1 MKKLTVRIMALIIA
15 LILIFGMFTG
25 ILPVLMRLG
34 IPANP
39 LEFTA
44 FAAPGNIEGAV
55 LSPSVTSGR
64 GSSGLTL
71 TFRFS
76 DTNTGLDGR
85 NYDEDDITIVSGPF
99 ETVSN
104 SQFSITRRADGTYR
118 GSLARLSYTGAS
130 GTAISFDVA
139 GVGRFDVTIPSAYF
153 TTGSGNGGDYESDF
167 NIDAWADARLSE
179 NVTRGKVDTS
189 VSVTFHYTGYPEIES
204 GSPYDIYSDIQIISG
219 PFGTTADTT
228 LRVTERD
235 GGDYYQATLSRL
247 VYTGGDGN
255 TLVFELDG
263 DYRFTVDIPTGY
275 FKPGESEDASD
286 PKPSIVIDTVTVKN
300 SQGQVLTEID
310 EDTPAFTVE
319 IIYADLGLADEPRPA
334 LERAKNYVFMTN
346 SPGLRALN
354 GTTGK
359 IELGATSGDYPR
371 YRVTFNNI
379 KADGT
384 GSAFNFFVQYELEDY
399 DNPARSE
406 TVVAELPVD
415 KDATE
420 GAILRPNVI
429 ISQYSYGEN
438 PIIAGDVFNLEFR
451 FENTSTATTVE
462 NMVATIEPA
471 DGFVITSASNTV
483 FFPTMAPGENKPF
496 TLSLQAREA
505 VSDNNG
511 VQTTQYSITVKFE
524 YQYLDNKAYKDD
536 TSEVKIAIPVTQLDR
551 FAVDEITDYTSYMQA
566 GEEGYIS
573 VPITNKGKPTIGNI
587 SGFVEAITPGVEFVS
602 PITRFGPLEG
612 GGQSDT
618 VDINITI
625 MTPGEFSGNAVIEY
639 EDGNMNQKRVSV
651 PFVIM
656 VEEPYV
662 PSPEEMTPGGM
673 EGMEEPEGGS
683 VSLFSIL
690 MCAFGGILIAVPL
703 ALYMIKR
710 LKLKGS
716 EDFDEAF

>member
-1 MKKLTVRIMALIIA
+1 MKKLTVRIIALIIA
-15 LILIFGMFTG
+15 LILIFGMFSG

-34 IPANP
+34 IPVAP
-39 LEFTA
+39 LDFTA
-44 FAAPGNIEGAV
+44 FADGSPGNN
-55 LSPSVTSGR
+55 SGTNGSN
-64 GSSGLTL
+64 GSSNG
-71 TFRFS
+71 S
-76 DTNTGLDGR
+76 S
-85 NYDEDDITIVSGPF
+85 SGSSS
-99 ETVSN
+99 ETEP
-104 SQFSITRRADGTYR
+104 SI
-118 GSLARLSYTGAS
+118 S
-130 GTAISFDVA
+130 V
-139 GVGRFDVTIPSAYF
+139 
-153 TTGSGNGGDYESDF
+153 
-167 NIDAWADARLSE
+167 WADARLSE
-179 NVTRGKVDTS
+179 NVTRGKVDTN
-189 VSVTFHYTGYPEIES
+189 VSLTFNYSGNESDLPGTGEYASEDLSIR
-204 GSPYDIYSDIQIISG
+204 SG
-219 PFGTTADTT
+219 PFSTTPDTE
-228 LRVTERD
+228 LRISYRSSD
-235 GGDYYQATLSRL
+235 DYYQARLTSL
-247 VYTGGDGN
+247 VYTGGSGN
-255 TLVFELDG
+255 TVVLEID
-263 DYRFTVDIPTGY
+263 DEYIMTIEIPTGY
-275 FKPGESEDASD
+275 FKAAAEDDAAD

-310 EDTPAFTVE
+310 KDTPAFTVE
-319 IIYADLGLADEPRPA
+319 IVYADLGLADEPRSA
-334 LERAKNYVFMTN
+334 LERAKNFVFMTN

-384 GSAFNFFVQYELEDY
+384 GSAFNFFAQYELEDY
-399 DNPARSE
+399 DTPARSE

-420 GAILRPNVI
+420 SAILRPNVI
-429 ISQYSYGEN
+429 ISQYSYGDS
-438 PIIAGDVFNLEFR
+438 PIIAGDVFDLEFR

-483 FFPTMAPGENKPF
+483 FFPTMVPGENKPF
-496 TLSLQAREA
+496 TLSVQAREA

-566 GEEGYIS
+566 GEEGYLS

-587 SGFVEAITPGVEFVS
+587 SGFVEAITPGVEFVA

-612 GGQSDT
+612 GGKSDT

-639 EDGNMNQKRVSV
+639 EDGNMNTKRVSV
-651 PFVIM
+651 PFIIM
-656 VEEPYV
+656 VEPPYEP
-662 PSPEEMTPGGM
+662 PQMEMPGDM
-673 EGMEEPEGGS
+673 TGMEEQEPSGIS
-683 VSLFSIL
+683 AFSIV
-690 MCAFGGILIAVPL
+690 MCALGGALIAVPL

-716 EDFDEAF
+716 EDFDEDF